1 MNETVLS
8 TVKQVLGLT
17 PEQTEFDAELI
28 THINSAL
35 FDLNFIGVGEWRVDF
50 GIASPATTWGDVLAK
65 DIPAAA
71 KQYVALK
78 VKKAFDPPTSTM
90 VNESL
95 NNLIQTLEWRLEA
108 TVDRE
113 ENS

>member
-1 MNETVLS
+1 MNETVLG

-28 THINSAL
+28 THINSVL
-35 FDLNFIGVGEWRVDF
+35 FDLNFIGVGEWRADF
-50 GIASPATTWGDVLAK
+50 GIASATSTWGDILAK

-108 TVDRE
+108 AVDRKE
-113 ENS
+113 LP